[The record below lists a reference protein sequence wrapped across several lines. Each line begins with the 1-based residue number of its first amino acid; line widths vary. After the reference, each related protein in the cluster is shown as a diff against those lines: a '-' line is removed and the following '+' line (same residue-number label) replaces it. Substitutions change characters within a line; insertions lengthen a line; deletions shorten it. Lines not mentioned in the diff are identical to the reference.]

1 MVFNRKKALGLGG
14 VVLSAVAVTILV
26 SSALAQGGG
35 FQGGPGGQGGG
46 FPGGQ
51 GQPGRGFQ
59 FQPMGIGGPSTMIGD
74 ERNIYI
80 LQGNRLIKVKKSDL
94 SIEAEK
100 QIPMPR
106 PQPGG
111 PGPDNRPPLE

>member
-1 MVFNRKKALGLGG
+1 MVFNRNKTLGLGG
-14 VVLSAVAVTILV
+14 LALASVAVAILV
-26 SSALAQGGG
+26 NSALAQGGG
-35 FQGGPGGQGGG
+35 FQGGPGGA
-46 FPGGQ
+46 P

-74 ERNIYI
+74 ERNLYI

-100 QIPMPR
+100 QLPMPR

-111 PGPDNRPPLE
+111 PGNRPPLE